1 MGDTDGR
8 FGRAVAVIQ
17 RRGQLIA
24 EPIEEFRRENL
35 TAAPHVLQRIE
46 LIGPVRQIQKDVE
59 HRRDQVDESDRFSG
73 DQVEQVLRV
82 AFPLGLRDHQST
94 AGDEREQDLVDRDV
108 EREWGFE
115 QGGIAGPEPENP
127 LPLPQQP
134 CADCL
139 VADHGALRTSGR
151 TGRED
156 DVCELGTVN
165 TNVGGHRLGQVRG
178 PVLVRPRGEIDRNGV
193 VYTVRGE
200 HQCGARVGKYR
211 FAAFGRP

>member
-8 FGRAVAVIQ
+8 FCRPVAVIQ
-17 RRGQLIA
+17 RRGQLGT
-24 EPIEEFRRENL
+24 EPVEEFRRENL

-46 LIGPVRQIQKDVE
+46 LIGLVRQVQQYVE
-59 HRRDQVDESDRFSG
+59 HGRDQVDEGDRFSG

-165 TNVGGHRLGQVRG
+165 TNVGGHCLGQVRG

-200 HQCGARVGKYR
+200 HQCGTGIGEYR
-211 FAAFGRP
+211 FAALCGP